1 MIKDMTVGKPYRLI
15 FSFCIPLMFGNLF
28 QQMYNMVD
36 TIIVGRFLGKEALAA
51 VGSTGAVNFLILG
64 FVNGLCCGFSI
75 PVAQSFGAKD
85 YSAMRRCVANMVWAS
100 LILGGI
106 ITLVTGI
113 WTREILILMQTPSNI
128 LEDAYAYIFT
138 IFLGTYV
145 TILYNCLAGIMR
157 ALGDSKT
164 PLLFLACASL
174 LNVVLDLFFIIVMN
188 TGVFGAAL
196 ATVIS
201 QGISGLLCLVFL
213 IKKFPILHIQKE
225 EWKWDG
231 FSVKRLFNM
240 GLPMGLQY
248 SITAIGSTVLQ
259 TAVNSLG
266 SDIVASITAAN
277 KVQMLVTQPMETLGV
292 TMATYCGQ
300 NLGARRFDRIRQ
312 GVWHGSLLGI
322 FFSIVAL
329 IIVICFG
336 SYISLLFVESTET
349 QLITNIQQFLLYNG
363 LCYILLTLLL
373 VFRNTLQGM
382 GHAALA
388 MSAGVMEMIARSI
401 VAFCLVGPFG
411 YTAVCCSNPI
421 AWTFALFFLIP
432 AYFVLRRRMPA

>member
-1 MIKDMTVGKPYRLI
+1 
-15 FSFCIPLMFGNLF
+15 
-28 QQMYNMVD
+28 
-36 TIIVGRFLGKEALAA
+36 
-51 VGSTGAVNFLILG
+51 
-64 FVNGLCCGFSI
+64 
-75 PVAQSFGAKD
+75 
-85 YSAMRRCVANMVWAS
+85 MRRCVANMIWAS
-100 LILGGI
+100 LLLGGV

-113 WTREILILMQTPSNI
+113 WTREILILMQTPANI
-128 LEDAYAYIFT
+128 LEDAYSYIFT

-145 TILYNCLAGIMR
+145 TILYNCLSGIMR

-164 PLLFLACASL
+164 PLLFLAFASL
-174 LNVVLDLFFIIVMN
+174 LNVFLDLFFIIVMH

-213 IKKFPILHIQKE
+213 IRKFPILHIRKE
-225 EWKWDG
+225 EWRWDG
-231 FSVKRLFNM
+231 LSIKRLFGM

-300 NLGARRFDRIRQ
+300 NLGARRFDRIRK
-312 GVWHGSLLGI
+312 GVLHGSIVGAI
-322 FFSIVAL
+322 FSVLAL
-329 IIVICFG
+329 IVILCFG
-336 SYISLLFVESTET
+336 SYISLLFIDGAET
-349 QLITNIQQFLLYNG
+349 QILANIQQFLLYNG
-363 LCYILLTLLL
+363 LFYILLTLLL

-388 MSAGVMEMIARSI
+388 MSAGVMEMIARTI
-401 VAFCLVGPFG
+401 VAFCLVAPFG
-411 YTAVCCSNPI
+411 YTAICCSNPI
-421 AWTFALFFLIP
+421 AWTFALIFLIP
-432 AYFVLRRRMPA
+432 AYLVLRRRMPA